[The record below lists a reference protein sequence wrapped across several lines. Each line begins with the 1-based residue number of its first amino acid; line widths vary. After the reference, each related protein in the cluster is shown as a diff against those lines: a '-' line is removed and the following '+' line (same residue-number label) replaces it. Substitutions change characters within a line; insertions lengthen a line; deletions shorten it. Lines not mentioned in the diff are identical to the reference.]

1 MVHTHYHPPPLMKGF
16 LSGETRGYDETP
28 QKRQDNK
35 QTFPRKWCPFF
46 SPLFAGMFYTLA
58 KGRSPGTLRA
68 LRQPA
73 PTWVRTWPP
82 GTCSRCLHQERVEV
96 NVAGR
101 AEEQMREFWAA
112 DSAWDGTVYFST
124 NPRGYGAG
132 PLAACS

>member
-82 GTCSRCLHQERVEV
+82 WNLQQVSTPRARRGQCGREGRRTNERVLG
-96 NVAGR
+96 GR
-101 AEEQMREFWAA
+101 
-112 DSAWDGTVYFST
+112 
-124 NPRGYGAG
+124 
-132 PLAACS
+132 